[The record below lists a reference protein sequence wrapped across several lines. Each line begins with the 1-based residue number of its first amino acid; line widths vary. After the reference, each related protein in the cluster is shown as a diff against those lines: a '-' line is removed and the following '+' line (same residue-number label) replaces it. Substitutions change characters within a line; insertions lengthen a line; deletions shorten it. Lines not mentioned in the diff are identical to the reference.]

1 MNTYI
6 VETIDGNE
14 TIVQAYN
21 KRHVIDIFKSRDMS
35 YSVDEIAH
43 IKRVDITELLTAY
56 DEYKQRHPRYK
67 KA

>member
-6 VETIDGNE
+6 VEMIDGNE

-21 KRHVIDIFKSRDMS
+21 KQHVKDIFRLYDMS
-35 YSVDEIAH
+35 YSVDDIASV
-43 IKRVDITELLTAY
+43 KRVDITELLEAY
-56 DEYKQRHPRYK
+56 YEYKQNHPRYK